1 MKIKTSTYF
10 ASIVFAVIANGI
22 AFNADADT
30 VVTTFNVPTCKSW
43 IEDVKTEK
51 DRRNMQW
58 ISGFVS
64 GAAAMWSIKNDFNI
78 LKNENIE
85 SVYARADKFCK
96 ENQNTLLSEAA
107 SQYLLELI
115 EKKSPQKNDR

>member
-1 MKIKTSTYF
+1 MKIKTRNYF
-10 ASIVFAVIANGI
+10 ASIVFAVVVNSIV
-22 AFNADADT
+22 FNANADT

-43 IEDVKTEK
+43 IDDVKTEK

-64 GAAAMWSIKNDFNI
+64 GAAAMWSINNGFDI

-85 SVYARADKFCK
+85 SVYARADKFCR
-96 ENQNTLLSEAA
+96 ENPDTLLSEAA
-107 SQYLLELI
+107 SQYLFERI
-115 EKKSPQKNDR
+115 EKNSPHKNDR